1 MFPVNNAPP
10 AVSAPNRRML
20 RRALCLMAL
29 FGVALFALLL
39 ARLFQLQIL
48 EHERFERLALEQQL
62 RDAPTAA
69 ARGVIYD
76 THGQPLAV
84 SASVDNVYLS
94 PAEIQ
99 AYGED
104 PALIARGLAEILG
117 LDADELLQKCGQTG
131 SWYVTVARKLER
143 EQADAV
149 RAFKNENNLRG
160 VRLETDTKRYYP
172 NSSLACHLI
181 GFVGTDNTGLEGI
194 EAQYDA
200 LLAGTAGRSR
210 RMTNAFGTDL
220 LFEQF
225 EQFEPGRDGCDVVT
239 TIDSTIQFYVEKQ
252 LRQAVADYDVQN
264 GAGAIVMDVNT
275 GAVLAMASLD
285 GYDLNRFLDVS
296 SEAQALID
304 ACPDEEQRQE
314 LRREAQIRQWR
325 NKALSDTYEPGS
337 TFKIIT
343 LAMALEEGV
352 VNEQSS
358 FYCPGS
364 VSVKGRSSP
373 IRCWKDGGH
382 GSQDL
387 TQAVQHS
394 CNAAFVNIGLR
405 VGAERFYDYC
415 EAFGLLEKT
424 GDPDDPLTAVTGID
438 LAGESGSI
446 WWSKNTFC
454 SPKNQ
459 SQLAAASFGQTFTIT
474 PLQLITAVSACVNG
488 GYLMQPYV
496 VRQILNPDGSVA
508 SERRPT
514 LRRQV
519 ISAETSARVRAILE
533 QVVGDPKEGTGRN
546 AAVAGYRIGGKTGTS
561 EKVSLEARTGIKQYI
576 VSFIGVAP
584 ADDPQIAVLVFLDTP
599 SNASGVYVSG
609 GQMAAPVVG
618 SMMADILP
626 YLGVEPILSEEEAA
640 RMDVQ
645 TPALSGLP
653 VYEAAKRVKESGL
666 RFRSIGSGETVTD
679 QLPAAGQTI
688 ARGTEIIL
696 YLGAKPSGEAEILP
710 DLTGM
715 DYGEARDALS
725 YYGLYLRTASPV
737 GETERQRVGAQSIAA
752 GTALAHGSVVTVT
765 LIDSDETMLG
775 IY

>member
-446 WWSKNTFC
+446 WWSRNTFC
-454 SPKNQ
+454 SKKNL

>member
-1 MFPVNNAPP
+1 MFPVNNASQ

-285 GYDLNRFLDVS
+285 GYDLNRFFDVS

-446 WWSKNTFC
+446 WWSENTFC

-737 GETERQRVGAQSIAA
+737 GETGRQRVGAQSIAA

>member
-446 WWSKNTFC
+446 WWSENTFC

-715 DYGEARDALS
+715 NYGEARDALS

-737 GETERQRVGAQSIAA
+737 GETGRQRVGAQSIAA

>member
-446 WWSKNTFC
+446 WWSENTFC

-496 VRQILNPDGSVA
+496 VRQILNADGSVA

-737 GETERQRVGAQSIAA
+737 GETGRQRVGAQSIAA